1 MFLSQERNQKKIVW
15 KNRANPLYY
24 AQMKKKIYL
33 IMIECALFK
42 VAKKY
47 LQEQK
52 DLKKE
57 CKEDKQCKERGECEE
72 DRKRHKRL
80 IV

>member
-1 MFLSQERNQKKIVW
+1 
-15 KNRANPLYY
+15 
-24 AQMKKKIYL
+24 
-33 IMIECALFK
+33 MIECALFK

-57 CKEDKQCKERGECEE
+57 CKERRECEE

-80 IV
+80 NKMQRKR